1 MQGAIKS
8 HAKKAI
14 DKTKINLDGRPRNLA
29 SLQRGLAA
37 TTFATPVEEEGKGK
51 MQKEEKEEEE
61 EGQGSMR
68 RSVHLVQAT
77 SSSPL
82 ALNSTLWDR
91 IKCPFRILL
100 AQLTQV

>member
-14 DKTKINLDGRPRNLA
+14 DKSKMNLDGRPRNLA

-61 EGQGSMR
+61 GQGSMR

-77 SSSPL
+77 SSSPV

-91 IKCPFRILL
+91 IICPFRILL